1 MSASH
6 DDHDDHDD
14 FGPPRVDEVADGIFA
29 YIQPDGSWWVN
40 NAGFIGGRHV
50 TLAIDTCATERRT
63 RALLESIRSITG
75 RDPTTLV
82 NTHHHGDHTNG
93 NGLLKGTTIIGHP
106 RCRAAM
112 LESGILRPDG
122 LWEPVGWGELELAPP
137 FVTFDDRLDVW
148 VDDLRVDLH
157 HLGPAA
163 HTTNDVVVF
172 VPDRKVLFTGDLVF
186 NGGTP
191 FVLMGSVSGS
201 LDVLDRLSAFDAAV
215 VVPGHGAPCT
225 MDQLAPVADYLRFV
239 QRIAAE
245 GRAAG
250 LTELQA
256 ARECDV
262 GPFAELTDPERIVGN
277 LHRAYAELDGA
288 APGAPIDV
296 VAALVEMV
304 AYNGGAPL
312 RCLA

>member
-6 DDHDDHDD
+6 DDHDHSDA
-14 FGPPRVDEVADGIFA
+14 GQPRVEEVADGIFA
-29 YIQPDGSWWVN
+29 YVQPDGSWWVN
-40 NAGFIGGRHV
+40 NAGFVGGRRM
-50 TLAIDTCATERRT
+50 TLVVDTCATERRT
-63 RALLESIRSITG
+63 RALLETVRHVTG
-75 RDPTTLV
+75 RPPTTVV

-93 NGLLKGTTIIGHP
+93 NGLLAGATIVGHT
-106 RCRAAM
+106 RCRQAM
-112 LESGILRPDG
+112 ADTGILRPDG
-122 LWEPVGWGELELAPP
+122 LWEPVAWGELELAPP

-148 VDDLRVDLH
+148 VDDTKVELH

-163 HTTNDVVVF
+163 HTTNDVVAY
-172 VPDRKVLFTGDLVF
+172 VPDHKVLFTGDLVF

-191 FVLMGSVSGS
+191 FVLMGSVTGS
-201 LDVLDRLSAFDAAV
+201 LAVLDRLAAFDADV

-225 MDQLAPVADYLRFV
+225 LDQVEPVAEYLRFV
-239 QRIAAE
+239 RRVAEE

-250 LTELQA
+250 LAPLDA
-256 ARECDV
+256 ARACDL
-262 GPFAELTDPERIVGN
+262 GPFAELTDRERIVGN

-288 APGAPIDV
+288 EPGAPIDV
-296 VAALVEMV
+296 VTALVDMV